1 MTPPRLHKN
10 LLLNL
15 LYIILIC
22 LSSTLSGSAF
32 ANSGAKEDG
41 GGGNMTKLEAFTVN
55 LSTSEKYLQVSMT
68 LQLANPEIAEKIK
81 VYLPVVRHVIL
92 MSLSGKEPGDILSS
106 AGKKELIEEIRD
118 TVNKALDVKEH
129 DGVTNIFFENFVIQ

>member
-1 MTPPRLHKN
+1 MTLPTSPKSP
-10 LLLNL
+10 LLNL
-15 LYIILIC
+15 LCILLFC
-22 LSSTLSGSAF
+22 VSSMLSGTVL
-32 ANSGAKEDG
+32 ANSGAKEGG

-92 MSLSGKEPGDILSS
+92 VSLSGKEPGDILSS
-106 AGKKELIEEIRD
+106 AGKKELMEEIRD
-118 TVNKALDVKEH
+118 AVNKALDVKEH
-129 DGVTNIFFENFVIQ
+129 DGVTNIFFENFVVQ